1 MNSESERSPGGRNDN
16 PLQFL
21 AWGIPYREEPC
32 GLQFIDLQKLDM
44 TYATD
49 HEEPRPRGATPHPR
63 SGVVDKTS
71 YPTSEVRAVDDRSY
85 HTSKE
90 WRLHGCRKAWRSY
103 SMFKVR
109 RGSCEEIPT
118 IQGKQQWLCFAG
130 AAGKRYPTSKV
141 RETQV
146 RW

>member
-1 MNSESERSPGGRNDN
+1 MFNVRRGGGEEI
-16 PLQFL
+16 PLIQGKEQWLRF
-21 AWGIPYREEPC
+21 A
-32 GLQFIDLQKLDM
+32 
-44 TYATD
+44 
-49 HEEPRPRGATPHPR
+49 
-63 SGVVDKTS
+63 GV
-71 YPTSEVRAVDDRSY
+71 AVKRY
-85 HTSKE
+85 TTSKE